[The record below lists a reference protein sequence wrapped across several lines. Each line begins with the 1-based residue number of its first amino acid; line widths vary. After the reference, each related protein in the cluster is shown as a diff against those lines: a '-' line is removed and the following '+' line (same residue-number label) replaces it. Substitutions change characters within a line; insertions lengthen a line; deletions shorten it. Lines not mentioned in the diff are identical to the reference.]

1 MLHPLLLAELAESTC
16 ISAGVGVAVSRA
28 LKRTKLLANLE
39 QILPFPSVIS
49 DMILVVNVPNCFTPL
64 SLMVVDVQ
72 LIQSKDA
79 RRQKA

>member
-16 ISAGVGVAVSRA
+16 ISAGVGVAISHA
-28 LKRTKLLANLE
+28 LKRTKLLANLK

-64 SLMVVDVQ
+64 SLRVVDVRLSQ
-72 LIQSKDA
+72 KDA